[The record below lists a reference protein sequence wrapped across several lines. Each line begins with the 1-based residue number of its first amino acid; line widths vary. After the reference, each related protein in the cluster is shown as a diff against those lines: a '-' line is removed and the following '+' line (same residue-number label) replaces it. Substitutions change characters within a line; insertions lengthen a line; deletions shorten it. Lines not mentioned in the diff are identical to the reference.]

1 MARGL
6 AASANKDNK
15 TCMSNSATRP
25 KITVI
30 GCGHWGKNIVRN
42 LAGMGALGAVAD
54 RDTARA
60 AALAENYG
68 VPSVS
73 IDDALRG
80 EAHRALAIATPVVTH
95 AELVSTAL
103 AAGKDVFIEKPLSLT
118 RADAEVLLKTAREK
132 NCILMVGHLL
142 RYHPAFMKLLE
153 QVHSGTVGHV
163 RHIAAH
169 RIHYWPAH
177 PDESVLADLAPHD
190 LAMIDGIVASL
201 PDQISVHAYSYLQEP
216 NADIAQV
223 HLQYGKVSA
232 HLYLSRL
239 NPYKEHRFTVLGETG
254 ALVFD
259 DSKNW
264 DEKLVLSRP
273 EGPSVHQAIALEMDE
288 PLGREMKHFITCL
301 ETRAEPLTGGEHALR
316 VSTILEQLLEA
327 A

>member
-1 MARGL
+1 MNNFT
-6 AASANKDNK
+6 S
-15 TCMSNSATRP
+15 RP

-42 LAGMGALGAVAD
+42 LAALGALGAVAD
-54 RDTARA
+54 RDVMRA

-68 VPSVS
+68 VRAVS
-73 IDDALRG
+73 LDEALKS
-80 EAHRALAIATPVVTH
+80 EEHRALAIVTPVVTH
-95 AELVSTAL
+95 GELVGAAL
-103 AAGKDVFIEKPLSLT
+103 QAGKDVFVEKPLSLT
-118 RADAEVLLKTAREK
+118 RAEADSLLKTARDNK
-132 NCILMVGHLL
+132 RILMVGHLL

-153 QVHSGTVGHV
+153 QTNAGAIGRV

-190 LAMIDGIVASL
+190 LAMIDGIIPAL
-201 PDQISVHAYSYLQEP
+201 PDDIAVRGYSYLQEP
-216 NADIAQV
+216 NADIAKV
-223 HLQYGKVSA
+223 ILHYGKVAA

-239 NPYKEHRFTVLGETG
+239 NPFKEHRFTVIGETG

-259 DSKNW
+259 DGKNW
-264 DEKLVLSRP
+264 DEKLILSRP
-273 EGPSVHQAIALEMDE
+273 EGAAVHQAIALEMDE